1 MSSFDAAKATADYLS
16 ILSPEAHAKATAYTQ
31 GGHWLLLWGTVIA
44 IAISWMVL
52 KSGILVRIRNGL
64 AGKPVRGVLAILAVS
79 ALVEGVLSLPWNIY
93 SDWWRE
99 TAYGLTSQSF
109 AGWFGEWALIT
120 VINSVIILPLL
131 GGLYFLIRKAP
142 KTWWLWGGVTVSA
155 FFMALMVLAPV
166 FLEPIFNEYTPA
178 PPGPVREAVVAMA
191 KANGVPSDKI
201 FIYDGSKQSNRYT
214 ANVSGLGSTA
224 RVAMSDVMFKKDA
237 DLAEVR
243 AVVGHEMGHYK
254 HNDVMGF
261 AAVFGIL
268 GLVAF
273 FLIDKLF
280 PTVAALLGARDVQGI
295 GDAAGFPIISI
306 ILAVL
311 ALLAT
316 PITSSITRIAETN
329 ADQFSLERVNEPD
342 GLARALAKTIEYR
355 AATPSKLEEVL
366 FYDHPAV
373 GNRIRMAMDWKA
385 AHPAPVPAAPVAA
398 PAAPAAAPAP

>member
-1 MSSFDAAKATADYLS
+1 
-16 ILSPEAHAKATAYTQ
+16 
-31 GGHWLLLWGTVIA
+31 
-44 IAISWMVL
+44 
-52 KSGILVRIRNGL
+52 
-64 AGKPVRGVLAILAVS
+64 
-79 ALVEGVLSLPWNIY
+79 
-93 SDWWRE
+93 
-99 TAYGLTSQSF
+99 
-109 AGWFGEWALIT
+109 
-120 VINSVIILPLL
+120 
-131 GGLYFLIRKAP
+131 
-142 KTWWLWGGVTVSA
+142 
-155 FFMALMVLAPV
+155 
-166 FLEPIFNEYTPA
+166 
-178 PPGPVREAVVAMA
+178 MA

-385 AHPAPVPAAPVAA
+385 AHPAPAPAAPVAA
-398 PAAPAAAPAP
+398 AAAPAAAPAP